1 MDITVTG
8 RNATITDRFR
18 EYTTDKVAKVEQLL
32 PRAQVLTVKLTRQ
45 PTAHE
50 SQTAGARVEI
60 TVRGPGG
67 VIRAEA
73 EGADKYRAFD
83 QAYHR
88 VMERARRLHDKRVS
102 NRRGSRA
109 ESLATVASSNFSG
122 KGLEV
127 ADAAAFDAVAASDA
141 AAVDAA
147 EGAGGWE
154 DDEWSPVVIR
164 EKRFD
169 AVEMTPREAIDQME
183 LIGHPFYLF
192 MNSGTGE
199 PNVVY
204 RRKGWS
210 YGVISLGSDPET
222 EAN

>member
-1 MDITVTG
+1 MDINVTG

-32 PRAQVLTVKLTRQ
+32 PKAQNLTVKLTKHA
-45 PTAHE
+45 TAHDAQ
-50 SQTAGARVEI
+50 SAGARVEI

-73 EGADKYRAFD
+73 EGPDKYRAFD

-88 VMERARRLHDKRVS
+88 VMERSRRLHDKRIS
-102 NRRGSRA
+102 QRRGPRA
-109 ESLATVASSNFSG
+109 ESLRDASAAGFAD
-122 KGLEV
+122 KGIQPANPDV
-127 ADAAAFDAVAASDA
+127 IDAVANGE
-141 AAVDAA
+141 VTAA
-147 EGAGGWE
+147 EQGLAE
-154 DDEWSPVVIR
+154 EELEWSPVVIR

-192 MNSGTGE
+192 INSGTGE
-199 PNVVY
+199 ANVVY

-210 YGVISLGSDPET
+210 YGVISLDTAQEQRAAG
-222 EAN
+222 

>member
-18 EYTTDKVAKVEQLL
+18 EYATEKVSKVEQLL
-32 PRAQVLTVKLTRQ
+32 PRAQVLTVKLSKQ
-45 PTAHE
+45 ATAHDA
-50 SQTAGARVEI
+50 QAAGARLEI

-73 EGADKYRAFD
+73 EGPDKYRAFD

-88 VMERARRLHDKRVS
+88 VMERARRLHDKRVTS
-102 NRRGSRA
+102 RRG
-109 ESLATVASSNFSG
+109 ESLAAASSKNFAG
-122 KGLEV
+122 KGIEV
-127 ADAAAFDAVAASDA
+127 ADAAVIQAVANGETA
-141 AAVDAA
+141 AAREASN
-147 EGAGGWE
+147 WE
-154 DDEWSPVVIR
+154 EEEWSPVVIR

-169 AVEMTPREAIDQME
+169 AVELTPREAIDQME

-192 MNSGTGE
+192 VNSGTGE
-199 PNVVY
+199 ANVVY

-210 YGVISLGSDPET
+210 YGVISLEPAAGAEPQ
-222 EAN
+222 AAAG